1 MAEID
6 GLRKATL
13 AGASVARVCRAGWA
27 AWPGF
32 HAAELE
38 SVSGTFQSGTYE
50 CKPHFPMKE
59 KQKTNPE
66 NGGIIRF

>member
-1 MAEID
+1 MVFVRQRWPARPSRECVGQD
-6 GLRKATL
+6 GRRGQDFTQ
-13 AGASVARVCRAGWA
+13 
-27 AWPGF
+27 P
-32 HAAELE
+32 LE